1 MAPGAAANP
10 RAKPKGVHKAKNAL
24 HKRRREQ
31 RGLAKTSKKT
41 AKNRARDVERRL
53 RKLKA
58 NGGAAADVAESEKRL
73 AALREEASGAADARK
88 KVATEKRYAERYRKV
103 KFFERQKVE
112 RRLKKLRKELAARP
126 AADGPARVKALE
138 DDLLYDGRA
147 ERVGPFRRSDRDRPR
162 RRVAAPPRPGRGSS
176 VRGHSGEKIQKF

>member
-147 ERVGPFRRSDRDRPR
+147 GTRRSFQKERPGSSAGTSR
-162 RRVAAPPRPGRGSS
+162 GAAAAGTWIFQGDESRPGRG
-176 VRGHSGEKIQKF
+176 